1 METGRRDFLKLIAA
15 AAAAGALPARS
26 GSSAPGDESPPAPSR
41 PDILVILAD
50 DHRHDALGCA
60 GHPYVRTPAL
70 DRVAAGG
77 VRFTNAFVTT
87 SLCSPSRASY
97 LTGRYPHQHG
107 IFTNAG
113 RPLRAGVPTYPE
125 LLQAA
130 GYETAFWGKWHLG
143 PFPRPLSQ
151 PGFDHWTVLR
161 GQGAYAPNDIAVD
174 GQVVQEDRYITDAL
188 TARALAFLERPH
200 EKPLLMVLSH
210 KAAHAPFVPA
220 ARHADLYA
228 GENPDLY
235 WAPDEDVS
243 LKAVTAEQA
252 LYGTHRD
259 TVLDYYRCLAAV
271 DESVAALDA
280 ALEKSGRRDNTLV
293 IYTSDNGFLL
303 GEHGG
308 LWDKRRAYEP
318 AMRVPLL
325 VRWPRA
331 LPGGGLCRELA
342 LNIDLLP
349 SLLEAAG
356 VTSPPGVQ
364 GRSWLPVARGAPGR
378 DAFLY
383 EYFQDEGPV
392 GSLVAVRTKRW
403 KYIVPLDQ
411 HGGRNARRPVELYD
425 LDADPG
431 ELRNLAGDPACAAAR
446 DEMEATLVRQMDET
460 GYVFCG
466 SR

>member
-26 GSSAPGDESPPAPSR
+26 GSSTPGDESSPAPSR

-77 VRFTNAFVTT
+77 VRFTNACVTT

-97 LTGRYPHQHG
+97 LTGCYPHRHG
-107 IFTNAG
+107 ITTNAN
-113 RPLRAGVPTYPE
+113 RSLNPSLPTYPA

-130 GYETAFWGKWHLG
+130 GYETAFLGKWHIG
-143 PFPRPLSQ
+143 EQTARQ
-151 PGFDHWTVLR
+151 PGFDRWTVLR
-161 GQGAYAPNDIAVD
+161 GQGAYAPNDLVVD
-174 GQVVQEDRYITDAL
+174 GQPLREERYITDAL
-188 TARALAFLERPH
+188 TARALEILEQPR

-220 ARHADLYA
+220 ARHAELYA

-252 LYGTHRD
+252 LYGSHRD

-325 VRWPRA
+325 VRWPHA

-356 VTSPPGVQ
+356 VKPPPGVQ
-364 GRSWLPVARGAPGR
+364 GRSWLPIARGAPGR

-431 ELRNLAGDPACAAAR
+431 ELRNLAGDPAFAAAR
-446 DEMEATLVRQMDET
+446 DEMEAALVRQMDET
-460 GYVFCG
+460 GYIFCG